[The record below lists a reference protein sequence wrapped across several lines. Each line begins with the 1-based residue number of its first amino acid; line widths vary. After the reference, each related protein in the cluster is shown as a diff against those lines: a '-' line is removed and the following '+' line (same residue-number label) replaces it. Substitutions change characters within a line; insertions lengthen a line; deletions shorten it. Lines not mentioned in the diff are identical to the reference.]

1 MKVSATLKE
10 SAFEWAEIPED
21 LPRENLV
28 LITAKTPATMYHPT
42 DPKYRIRRIPVS
54 ELETRAAS
62 LAQRPVGDT
71 HAPDPIPNAF
81 VVDAQ
86 YNPTTKAVEALVF
99 LPDDYIMW
107 IKEQEALGR
116 KVEWS
121 VEYTFRD
128 VNFLENGVAEFTGVV
143 FNRVDILRNLGDN
156 KVAGDPYT
164 NTTLVDDYLKQ
175 HRGLMEASIMSEEK
189 CKCPKC
195 GEEYTPTK
203 KEEPMK
209 EEATAEKCSK
219 CGAEMKDG
227 KCINED
233 CTTNEECSDAG
244 MKKDKMTMKEAAE
257 LAKLQEDFNKVST
270 ELNEL
275 KTKTIPELEG
285 KVAKIPEIIKE
296 KDDAVA
302 IANRLQDQVKNHGS
316 EKATAIAQ
324 AKKEG
329 KEEVINKIKEVIP
342 SNTCVSG
349 NLQGAYRVLAN
360 DIKRVLYEV
369 SEK

>member
-1 MKVSATLKE
+1 
-10 SAFEWAEIPED
+10 
-21 LPRENLV
+21 
-28 LITAKTPATMYHPT
+28 MYHPT
-42 DPKYRIRRIPVS
+42 DPKYKIRRIPVS
-54 ELETRAAS
+54 ELESRAAS

-71 HAPDPIPNAF
+71 HAPDPIPNAM

-156 KVAGDPYT
+156 QVAGDPYT

-195 GEEYTPTK
+195 GEEYTPVK

-209 EEATAEKCSK
+209 EEATVEKCSK

-270 ELNEL
+270 ELNDL
-275 KTKTIPELEG
+275 KTKIIPELEG

-302 IANRLQDQVKNHGS
+302 IAARLQDQVKNYGL

-360 DIKRVLYEV
+360 DIKKVLYEV

>member
-156 KVAGDPYT
+156 KVAGDPNT
-164 NTTLVDDYLKQ
+164 STTLVDDYLKQ
-175 HRGLMEASIMSEEK
+175 HRGLMEASIMSEE
-189 CKCPKC
+189 
-195 GEEYTPTK
+195 
-203 KEEPMK
+203 
-209 EEATAEKCSK
+209 
-219 CGAEMKDG
+219 
-227 KCINED
+227 
-233 CTTNEECSDAG
+233 
-244 MKKDKMTMKEAAE
+244 DKTMKEAAE

-270 ELNEL
+270 ELNDL

-302 IANRLQDQVKNHGS
+302 IANRLQDQVKNYGS
-316 EKATAIAQ
+316 EKAIAIAQ

-360 DIKRVLYEV
+360 DIKKVLHEV